1 MDGSRIL
8 IFMNTKEGCDQ
19 LQQHSCMQKYVKDA
33 NYVIN
38 YDFQEYIH
46 RIGRTGKAGQKELL
60 NINQLDHGGFQDCGM
75 GYGGGSKLY
84 FVGNISMYD

>member
-1 MDGSRIL
+1 MEAQPCCWRLDKLLEDIMDGSRIL

-19 LQQHSCMQKYVKDA
+19 KFIFSTGNCVDVKDA

-46 RIGRTGKAGQKELL
+46 RIGRTGKAGQKELR
-60 NINQLDHGGFQDCGM
+60 
-75 GYGGGSKLY
+75 
-84 FVGNISMYD
+84 